1 MLLNCRELTR
11 YEVLAQDGA
20 FGTVRDIVVHLP
32 TWLVHA
38 VIIDA
43 DGLLTH
49 REVSVAPDE
58 IGTLEF
64 PSETLRLRKTTAE
77 MEAEIV
83 AAGAASG
90 LGDHDAGA
98 NELMDFTIEASD
110 GPAGVLKG
118 MLVDTAL
125 WRIRYVVIDRDG
137 WSADRL
143 TLLKPDA
150 IERVDREHRRIHVAV
165 TRKQVLSSPAY
176 TADVELSRDWEAFL
190 YDHYGWP
197 QGD

>member
-1 MLLNCRELTR
+1 MTFIF
-11 YEVLAQDGA
+11 A
-20 FGTVRDIVVHLP
+20 
-32 TWLVHA
+32 
-38 VIIDA
+38 
-43 DGLLTH
+43 
-49 REVSVAPDE
+49 
-58 IGTLEF
+58 
-64 PSETLRLRKTTAE
+64 
-77 MEAEIV
+77 
-83 AAGAASG
+83 
-90 LGDHDAGA
+90 
-98 NELMDFTIEASD
+98 
-110 GPAGVLKG
+110 KG